1 MKCLAQSKGSVNVIS
16 SPPCWAGVASL
27 SVFNTWGVGGLDGLT
42 LLVPQLA
49 ESRAGQAGAGQGD

>member
-1 MKCLAQSKGSVNVIS
+1 MKCLAQSKGSMNVIF
-16 SPPCWAGVASL
+16 SPRCWAGVALL

-49 ESRAGQAGAGQGD
+49 ERGAGQARAGQGD